1 MLLTAGVEWRSR
13 GPAASATCGCGPGPP
28 RPAAPPWWPPG
39 RLVAALGHPDRRTL
53 GRPPTLTAGRPP
65 TFHERDLPPFQ
76 QLVDAHWRDVARLA
90 HSLAGP
96 GEGDDVAQQAWT
108 QALAAYPRL
117 QSAANL
123 RSWLM
128 TITAR
133 CAMDG
138 HRSRVR
144 RPVAGGDSARDRAT
158 GRPARNSPAGV
169 RLALVGPGPIAA
181 GPAARGVAL
190 RYVADLDHAGVAAAM
205 GTTPAATRR
214 LVSDALAA
222 LRSEVDR

>member
-1 MLLTAGVEWRSR
+1 MSVT
-13 GPAASATCGCGPGPP
+13 
-28 RPAAPPWWPPG
+28 
-39 RLVAALGHPDRRTL
+39 
-53 GRPPTLTAGRPP
+53 
-65 TFHERDLPPFQ
+65 LPPFQ

-90 HSLAGP
+90 HALGGP

-117 QSAANL
+117 TSAANL

-133 CAMDG
+133 CAMDS
-138 HRSRVR
+138 HRSRTR
-144 RPVAGGDSARDRAT
+144 RPFPVEQLPEPVDSAPGADLPVAQADPQLWERVQT
-158 GRPARNSPAGV
+158 LPARQREA
-169 RLALVGPGPIAA
+169 I
-181 GPAARGVAL
+181 AL

-222 LRSEVDR
+222 LRNEVEHP